1 MKFLLFK
8 ESFMTLKQ
16 FRSSSNYVQ
25 QQMVKHQAVF
35 LLERRS
41 LDWNILLFQLDGFY
55 VEVYYERKAQK
66 VEKIKSFDDVAQLE
80 PYLCKIA
87 VPALF

>member
-1 MKFLLFK
+1 
-8 ESFMTLKQ
+8 MTLNQ

-25 QQMVKHQAVF
+25 QQMVKHHAVF

-66 VEKIKSFDDVAQLE
+66 VEKFKSFDDVEQLE
-80 PYLCKIA
+80 PYLRKID